1 MKGKLITGG
10 VKPECKKKKILK
22 NGTSV
27 ITCIKADA

>member
-10 VKPECKKKKILK
+10 VKPECKK
-22 NGTSV
+22 NGTSA